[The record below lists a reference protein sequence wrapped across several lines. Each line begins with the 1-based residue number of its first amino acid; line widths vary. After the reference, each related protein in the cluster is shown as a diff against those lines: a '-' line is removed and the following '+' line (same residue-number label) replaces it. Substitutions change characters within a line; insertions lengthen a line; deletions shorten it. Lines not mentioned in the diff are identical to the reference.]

1 MIRQVAL
8 TFTLLCS
15 VALGQAQTFEAAAA
29 SAKSDLDKALAE
41 LSALEKKIADEK
53 IPLARELNT
62 LESEVIAKRREHTEA
77 KRMQDRK
84 SVDLGKLKAEEK
96 GFTDQ
101 NDYLRKTL
109 LEEYI
114 RRFETRI
121 HASEKEQYQA
131 IVRTAREAN
140 DNPSSAVESVFTGQL
155 IVVQAALDRL
165 DDLLGGYVYEGT
177 ALNAEGVAERGKF
190 AVIGPLVVFA
200 GNDGKAGLAEQ
211 LRGSTDATLVDIGP
225 DHQAGIVAVTGTGTG
240 QLPLDS
246 TMGNALKIKQ
256 VEETWWEHINKGGV
270 VIWPLLALG
279 LAAALVALIKWMQ
292 LARLQQVRP
301 GDLQSILD
309 RVNDN
314 DSASA
319 MALAK
324 RIKGP
329 AGELLETAI
338 QSTGESK
345 EMIEEI
351 LYEKMLHA
359 KPKLESMLQF
369 ISLAA
374 ATSPLLGLLGTVTG
388 MINTF
393 KLITVFGTG
402 DPKRLSSGISEALVT
417 TEYGLIIAVP
427 CLLLFALLSRKS
439 KGILAS
445 MEQTAVGFINGLTV
459 KNGR

>member
-1 MIRQVAL
+1 MMRQVAL

-62 LESEVIAKRREHTEA
+62 LESEVIAKRREHADA
-77 KRMQDRK
+77 KRLQDRK
-84 SVDLGKLKAEEK
+84 SVDLGKLKAGEK

-114 RRFETRI
+114 RRFETRV
-121 HASEKEQYQA
+121 HASEKEHYQL
-131 IVRTAREAN
+131 IIKEARETN
-140 DNPSSAVESVFTGQL
+140 NNPSSPAESVFTKQL
-155 IVVQAALDRL
+155 TVVQAALDRL
-165 DDLLGGYVYEGT
+165 DNLLGGHVYDGS
-177 ALNAEGVAERGKF
+177 ALNTDGIAGRGVF
-190 AVIGPLVVFA
+190 AMIGPLVVFA
-200 GNDGKAGLAEQ
+200 GNDGRAGLAEQ
-211 LRGSTDATLVDIGP
+211 LRGSTDATLIDIGP
-225 DHQAGIVAVTGTGTG
+225 EHQAGIAAVVGSGSG

-246 TMGNALKIKQ
+246 TMGNALKIRQ

-279 LAAALVALIKWMQ
+279 LAASLVALVKWVQ
-292 LARLQQVRP
+292 LANLRRIQP
-301 GDLQSILD
+301 SDLQSILD
-309 RVNDN
+309 HVNDN
-314 DSASA
+314 DTASA
-319 MALAK
+319 LALAK
-324 RIKGP
+324 RIRGP
-329 AGELLETAI
+329 AGELLQTAI
-338 QSTGESK
+338 QNAGESK

-351 LYEKMLHA
+351 LYEKMLHT
-359 KPKLESMLQF
+359 KPKLERLLPF
-369 ISLAA
+369 LSLTA

-427 CLLLFALLSRKS
+427 CLLLFALLSRKA

-445 MEQTAVGFINGLTV
+445 MEQTAVGFVNGLAAR
-459 KNGR
+459 NGR

>member
-1 MIRQVAL
+1 MRQVAL

-62 LESEVIAKRREHTEA
+62 LESEVIAKRREHADA
-77 KRMQDRK
+77 KRLQDRK
-84 SVDLGKLKAEEK
+84 SVDLGKLKAGEK

-114 RRFETRI
+114 RRFETRV
-121 HASEKEQYQA
+121 HASEKEQYQL
-131 IVRTAREAN
+131 IIKEARETN
-140 DNPSSAVESVFTGQL
+140 DNPASSAESVFTKQL
-155 IVVQAALDRL
+155 TVVQAALDRL
-165 DDLLGGYVYEGT
+165 DNLLGGHVYDGS
-177 ALNAEGVAERGKF
+177 ALNTDGIAGRGVF
-190 AVIGPLVVFA
+190 AMIGPLVVFA
-200 GNDGKAGLAEQ
+200 GNDGRAGLAEQ
-211 LRGSTDATLVDIGP
+211 LRGSTDATLIDIGP
-225 DHQAGIVAVTGTGTG
+225 EHQAGIAAVVGSGSG

-246 TMGNALKIKQ
+246 TMGNALKIRQ

-279 LAAALVALIKWMQ
+279 LAASLVALVKWVQ
-292 LARLQQVRP
+292 LANLRRIQP
-301 GDLQSILD
+301 SDLQSILD
-309 RVNDN
+309 HVNDN
-314 DSASA
+314 DTASA
-319 MALAK
+319 LALAK
-324 RIKGP
+324 RIRGP
-329 AGELLETAI
+329 AGELLQTAI
-338 QSTGESK
+338 QNAGESK

-351 LYEKMLHA
+351 LYEKMLHT
-359 KPKLESMLQF
+359 KPKLERLLPF
-369 ISLAA
+369 LSLTA

-427 CLLLFALLSRKS
+427 CLLLFALLSRKA

-445 MEQTAVGFINGLTV
+445 MEQTAVGFVNGLAAR
-459 KNGR
+459 NGR

>member
-1 MIRQVAL
+1 MRQVAL

-62 LESEVIAKRREHTEA
+62 LESEVIAKRREHADA
-77 KRMQDRK
+77 KRLQDRK
-84 SVDLGKLKAEEK
+84 SVDLGKLKAGEK

-114 RRFETRI
+114 RRFETRV
-121 HASEKEQYQA
+121 HASEKEHYQL
-131 IVRTAREAN
+131 IIKEARETN
-140 DNPSSAVESVFTGQL
+140 NNPSSPAESVFTKQL
-155 IVVQAALDRL
+155 TVVQAALDRL
-165 DDLLGGYVYEGT
+165 DNLLGGHVYDGS
-177 ALNAEGVAERGKF
+177 ALNTDGIAGRGVF
-190 AVIGPLVVFA
+190 AMIGPLVVFA
-200 GNDGKAGLAEQ
+200 GNDGRAGLAEQ
-211 LRGSTDATLVDIGP
+211 LRGSTDATLIDIGP
-225 DHQAGIVAVTGTGTG
+225 EHQAGIAAVVGSGSG

-246 TMGNALKIKQ
+246 TMGNALKIRQ

-279 LAAALVALIKWMQ
+279 LAASLVALVKWVQ
-292 LARLQQVRP
+292 LANLRRIQP
-301 GDLQSILD
+301 SDLQSILD
-309 RVNDN
+309 HVNDN
-314 DSASA
+314 DPASA
-319 MALAK
+319 LALAK
-324 RIKGP
+324 RIRGP
-329 AGELLETAI
+329 AGELLQTAI
-338 QSTGESK
+338 QNAGESK

-351 LYEKMLHA
+351 LYEKMLHT
-359 KPKLESMLQF
+359 KPKLERLLPF
-369 ISLAA
+369 LSLTA

-427 CLLLFALLSRKS
+427 CLLLFALLSRKA

-445 MEQTAVGFINGLTV
+445 MEQTAVGFVNGLAAR
-459 KNGR
+459 NGR

>member
-84 SVDLGKLKAEEK
+84 SVDLSKLKAEEK

-131 IVRTAREAN
+131 IVRTARETN
-140 DNPSSAVESVFTGQL
+140 NNPSSPAESVFTGQL

-165 DDLLGGYVYEGT
+165 GNLLGGHVYEGT
-177 ALNAEGVAERGKF
+177 ALNAEGVVERGKF

-279 LAAALVALIKWMQ
+279 LAAALVALI
-292 LARLQQVRP
+292 
-301 GDLQSILD
+301 
-309 RVNDN
+309 
-314 DSASA
+314 
-319 MALAK
+319 
-324 RIKGP
+324 
-329 AGELLETAI
+329 
-338 QSTGESK
+338 
-345 EMIEEI
+345 
-351 LYEKMLHA
+351 
-359 KPKLESMLQF
+359 
-369 ISLAA
+369 
-374 ATSPLLGLLGTVTG
+374 
-388 MINTF
+388 
-393 KLITVFGTG
+393 
-402 DPKRLSSGISEALVT
+402 
-417 TEYGLIIAVP
+417 
-427 CLLLFALLSRKS
+427 
-439 KGILAS
+439 
-445 MEQTAVGFINGLTV
+445 
-459 KNGR
+459 